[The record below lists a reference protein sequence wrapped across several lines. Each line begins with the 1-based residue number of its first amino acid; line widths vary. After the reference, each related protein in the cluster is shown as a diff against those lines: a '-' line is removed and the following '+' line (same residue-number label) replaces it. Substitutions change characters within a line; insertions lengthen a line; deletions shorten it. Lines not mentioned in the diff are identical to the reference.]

1 MRNSAYFRV
10 ALRAPWARVRV
21 AAHERKYACARQGSD
36 LPLESI
42 ETGPSGEGLMNAG
55 AICQRLLITIGRSDE
70 VTRAMQLLRDK
81 HVGYLVVVEA
91 HPVEGCLR
99 AVGVLTDRDIVV
111 TVVAHQ
117 VDPAAVRV
125 GEIMTPDPVTIAE
138 TASIAQAL
146 QELPGRGAPHARR
159 GPAGRAGRGAFL

>member
-1 MRNSAYFRV
+1 
-10 ALRAPWARVRV
+10 
-21 AAHERKYACARQGSD
+21 
-36 LPLESI
+36 
-42 ETGPSGEGLMNAG
+42 MNAG

-70 VTRAMQLLRDK
+70 VTRAAQLMRDK
-81 HVGYLVVVEA
+81 HVGYLVVVEP

-111 TVVAHQ
+111 TVVARQ

-138 TASIAQAL
+138 SAPVAQAL
-146 QELPGRGAPHARR
+146 QELRRVGVRRIPVVGLRGELV
-159 GPAGRAGRGAFL
+159 GVSFL